1 VGTGHFTI
9 DRPSGL
15 RALAEA
21 EVVLVPAAG
30 GDVRLGTADWAL
42 ETAKVTSLSDKR

>member
-1 VGTGHFTI
+1 VSTGQFTI

-21 EVVLVPAAG
+21 EVVLVPAG
-30 GDVRLGTADWAL
+30 GNVLLGAADWAL
-42 ETAKVTSLSDKR
+42 ETAKVTSSLSDER